1 MIELYNV
8 TYFESEYSD
17 ECFSKQFDLTSKR
30 DATNFARSMS
40 KQSGHRSSV
49 YKSKGF
55 YDQTGYFCSVDS
67 KNIATYENG
76 KRV

>member
-8 TYFESEYSD
+8 TYFDSEYSN
-17 ECFSKQFDLTSKR
+17 ECFSKQFALTNKR

-55 YDQTGYFCSVDS
+55 YDQFGYFCSVDS
-67 KNIATYENG
+67 RNIAMYENG